1 MRCKIF
7 NCDKRHG
14 HYCCAECPRRSRCKN
29 PCQNSPGNC
38 GQARPETVHELMKEH
53 GIRRVDLKEAIS
65 IINKRKP
72 VGLFFSGSFREGY
85 TGIDNRPGD
94 AGTEEFQCLHSCVEW
109 LIGKAP
115 REEYGP

>member
-14 HYCCAECPRRSRCKN
+14 HYCCAECPRQSRCKN
-29 PCQNSPGNC
+29 PCQNSPGRC
-38 GQARPETVHELMKEH
+38 GQSRHETVHELIKEH
-53 GIRRVDLKEAIS
+53 GIHQATQKEVKAI
-65 IINKRKP
+65 IDTGKP
-72 VGLFFSGSFREGY
+72 RGLFFIGSAKDGY
-85 TGIDNRPGD
+85 TGIDNRTGD
-94 AGTEEFQCLHSCVEW
+94 AWTEEFQRLHSCVEW

>member
-14 HYCCAECPRRSRCKN
+14 HYCCAECSLRSGCKN
-29 PCQNSPGNC
+29 SCQNSPGRC
-38 GQARPETVHELMKEH
+38 GQDRPETVHELMKQH
-53 GIRRVDLKEAIS
+53 GIRRIELKEAVS

-72 VGLFFSGSFREGY
+72 RGLFLFGSFRDGY
-85 TGIDNRPGD
+85 TGIDNRTGG
-94 AGTEEFQCLHSCVEW
+94 AWTEEFQCLHSCVEW
-109 LIGKAP
+109 LIGKET